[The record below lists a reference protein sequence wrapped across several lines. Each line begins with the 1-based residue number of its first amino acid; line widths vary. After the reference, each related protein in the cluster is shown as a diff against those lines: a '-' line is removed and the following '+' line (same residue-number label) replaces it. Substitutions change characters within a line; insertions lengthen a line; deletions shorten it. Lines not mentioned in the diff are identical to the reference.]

1 MGEPVDGIPN
11 IVLYRG
17 PNYEAR
23 NKDLDEPVVI
33 PGGLLITTTPDND
46 INFSI
51 LTAVSDQASVIT
63 VKNSAG
69 ERIIEVNTLG
79 TVTEKYELP
88 PTTK

>member
-1 MGEPVDGIPN
+1 MNPSLFPEVFLSPP
-11 IVLYRG
+11 
-17 PNYEAR
+17 R
-23 NKDLDEPVVI
+23 N
-33 PGGLLITTTPDND
+33 ND

-51 LTAVSDQASVIT
+51 LTAVSNRLLSLPSRT
-63 VKNSAG
+63 SAG